1 MKFGHISDAAKAFF
15 SAVPDDDGA
24 VDLLDPE
31 ILAAKRAEFH
41 DLYFGLAELLDF
53 EWSHHE
59 GVVGGIPVSI
69 METDTIARDD
79 KVILH
84 LHGGSYCFLK
94 PVTSAA
100 LTMPLARACGTKVIS
115 VDYRLAPEHPYPAG
129 LEDAFAAYLGLLG
142 DGFAPSDIA
151 VVGESAGGGLS
162 LSLALLLR
170 EKGEPHPAA
179 LGLFSPWCDLTGRG
193 DSYITVEPHD
203 FMLSWDNDMENQAKA
218 YAGST
223 PLDDPMISH
232 VYNSDF
238 SALPPTMIQAGTRE
252 MLLSDAVTV
261 ARKMKSSGVD
271 VSLEIYEGMPHVW
284 QIGVHIPEAKASIT
298 EMAAFIRQALAVW

>member
-53 EWSHHE
+53 EWSHHD

-142 DGFAPSDIA
+142 DVPWALRA
-151 VVGESAGGGLS
+151 KRYRGGG
-162 LSLALLLR
+162 R
-170 EKGEPHPAA
+170 IRRRRVEPVPDAA
-179 LGLFSPWCDLTGRG
+179 CAKRASRNRSPWSCFRPSTRG
-193 DSYITVEPHD
+193 DSYITVERFHAQQRHGQP
-203 FMLSWDNDMENQAKA
+203 
-218 YAGST
+218 GST
-223 PLDDPMISH
+223 
-232 VYNSDF
+232 
-238 SALPPTMIQAGTRE
+238 R
-252 MLLSDAVTV
+252 
-261 ARKMKSSGVD
+261 
-271 VSLEIYEGMPHVW
+271 
-284 QIGVHIPEAKASIT
+284 
-298 EMAAFIRQALAVW
+298 